1 MNKIPKTVS
10 DLGEFTLID
19 RIKQILPQAKHPDVL
34 IGLGDDTAVIR
45 IDQNKALIATCDIQ
59 IEDQHFRLKHIST
72 YQLGRRAIAV
82 NLSDIASMGGKPSF
96 ALVSLGLPSKFPVI
110 DYDQLFQGI
119 KDELSQYSAH
129 LIGGNLAKTERK
141 LIVDVTLLGEVH
153 PDHLLSRSGS
163 KVGDKIFVTG
173 RLGESG
179 AGFHILETFGQY
191 YPEKY
196 ANLVK
201 AHLQPTPRIE
211 AGKMIA
217 ETKMVTS
224 MIDIS
229 DGIASDLYHICRMS
243 GVGAE
248 IQSECIPLPENI
260 EEVSEIAHTNPL
272 DIALYSGEDYELLFT
287 VKPDVISTLITEI
300 SDKLSLLITE
310 IGHIV
315 TRAEGYHLIDA
326 QQNRIPILPKGWNH
340 FQKETK

>member
-1 MNKIPKTVS
+1 MS

-34 IGLGDDTAVIR
+34 IGLGDDTAVIK
-45 IDQNKALIATCDIQ
+45 IDHNKALIATCDIQ

-96 ALVSLGLPSKFPVI
+96 ALVSLGLPPKFSVI
-110 DYDQLFQGI
+110 DYDRLFQGI

-129 LIGGNLAKTERK
+129 LVGGNLAKTENK
-141 LIVDVTLLGEVH
+141 LIVDVTMLGEVH
-153 PDHLLSRSGS
+153 PDRLLSRSGS

-173 RLGESG
+173 KLGESG
-179 AGFHILETFGQY
+179 AGFHILEAFGQH

-217 ETKMVTS
+217 ETEIATS

-229 DGIASDLYHICRMS
+229 DGIASDLYHICQMS

-248 IQSECIPLPENI
+248 IHSKRLPLPENI

-272 DIALYSGEDYELLFT
+272 NIAMHSGEDYELLFT
-287 VKPDVISTLITEI
+287 VKPDVIPALITEI
-300 SDKLSLLITE
+300 SNKLSLLITE

-315 TRAEGYHLIDA
+315 TRTEGYYLIDS
-326 QQNRIPILPKGWNH
+326 QQNRIPILPKGWDH